1 MVELKLVWKR
11 VSISS
16 SSLRHQMA
24 GRVGAAVVGTA
35 CVASVL
41 LVGGSYQFILGRQ
54 EELAMHLKEEAAR
67 RQRHSTSPGLAAG
80 PEEISAMLIGVKGK
94 TFSQKLEAVHDG
106 AIETHKIGFPD
117 SRHART

>member
-1 MVELKLVWKR
+1 
-11 VSISS
+11 
-16 SSLRHQMA
+16 MA

-54 EELAMHLKEEAAR
+54 EEIA
-67 RQRHSTSPGLAAG
+67 
-80 PEEISAMLIGVKGK
+80 AMLTGVKGK
-94 TFSQKLEAVHDG
+94 TLSQKLEAVHDG

>member
-1 MVELKLVWKR
+1 MAHIRTRKPYGKLVAEKSR
-11 VSISS
+11 C
-16 SSLRHQMA
+16 SSL
-24 GRVGAAVVGTA
+24 VIKWLF
-35 CVASVL
+35 L

-67 RQRHSTSPGLAAG
+67 RQRHSTSPGPAAG

>member
-1 MVELKLVWKR
+1 
-11 VSISS
+11 
-16 SSLRHQMA
+16 MA

-67 RQRHSTSPGLAAG
+67 RQRQSTSPGLAAG
-80 PEEISAMLIGVKGK
+80 QEEIAAMLTGVKGK
-94 TFSQKLEAVHDG
+94 TLSQKLEAVHDAG
-106 AIETHKIGFPD
+106 VVRPPPPPRTRCRPPLPHKVGTTFLPA
-117 SRHART
+117 H

>member
-1 MVELKLVWKR
+1 MF
-11 VSISS
+11 IS
-16 SSLRHQMA
+16 RHQMA